1 MLNNIIV
8 YKATKLEIFLSKVI
22 PYYVPFINKRKRVII
37 RNYFRYKY
45 RYRLMKDMTSLLN
58 NKYANRL
65 PLPTKEIKWYD
76 WEWEIIPSKTTN

>member
-45 RYRLMKDMTSLLN
+45 RHRLMKDMTNLLN
-58 NKYANRL
+58 NKYVNRL

-76 WEWEIIPSKTTN
+76 WEWEVIPPTNN